1 MCHAP
6 TAGRCLL
13 FQFRAATRSAACWG
27 SAGWRAASTQCGCCC
42 RLTPSRVECESGSCK
57 TWRRPLRYYQGQVQ
71 LQIKIKIIIIM
82 PGTCPK
88 QKTKG
93 KSLLTIENLTLFTS
107 IFHLWLLNYLKI
119 VFTGGER
126 QVAGVYSQPWEWAED
141 QPLWKS

>member
-6 TAGRCLL
+6 SCCLLL

-27 SAGWRAASTQCGCCC
+27 IGGVAGHVLSA
-42 RLTPSRVECESGSCK
+42 LPVDPEPSVECESGSCK
-57 TWRRPLRYYQGQVQ
+57 TWRQRPLRCYQGQVQ

-88 QKTKG
+88 TKG

-107 IFHLWLLNYLKI
+107 ICFFFICDLLNSLKI
-119 VFTGGER
+119 LYLQVGSA
-126 QVAGVYSQPWEWAED
+126 VAGAYSQPWEWAED